1 MVKKAI
7 IVGASSGI
15 GKALAIVLVQQ
26 GYKVGI
32 TGRRGEMLEEIK
44 TLYPEVIFPMVSD
57 ATDPN
62 AEKALDSLLTVLGG
76 LDLFVISAGM
86 GVLNKALDYSIEN
99 ATNQLNVIAFT
110 KMVNWGVHFFE
121 TQGHGHLANIS
132 SVASRRGGRL
142 SPSYNA
148 TKAYQSNYFEGVRQ
162 RFYKLKLPITTTD
175 IRPGFVDT
183 DMAQGSGIFWMA
195 PKEKAAKQ
203 IYKALQRK
211 KAVVYVTKR
220 WVLIAFI
227 FSNMPKWMH
236 KRM

>member
-1 MVKKAI
+1 MSKKAI

-15 GKALAIVLVQQ
+15 GKAIALVLAQQ

-44 TLYPEVIFPMVSD
+44 THQPDAIYPMVSD
-57 ATDPN
+57 ATHDN
-62 AEKALDSLLTVLGG
+62 AEKELDSLVATLGG

-86 GVLNKALDYSIEN
+86 GVLNKKLDYSIEN

-142 SPSYNA
+142 TPSYNA
-148 TKAYQSNYFEGVRQ
+148 TKAYQSNYFEGIRQ
-162 RFYKLKLPITTTD
+162 RFYKLKLPIATTD

-183 DMAQGSGIFWMA
+183 DMVQGSGIFWMA

-203 IYKALQRK
+203 IYTALQRK

-220 WVLIAFI
+220 WALIAFI

>member
-1 MVKKAI
+1 MSKKAI
-7 IVGASSGI
+7 IIGASSGI
-15 GKALAIVLVQQ
+15 GKALAIVLAQQ

-32 TGRRGEMLEEIK
+32 TGRRGEMLEDIK
-44 TLYPEVIFPMVSD
+44 DLYPNAIIPMVAD
-57 ATDPN
+57 ATHAE
-62 AEKALDSLLTVLGG
+62 AEKELDKLVTALGG

-86 GVLNKALDYSIEN
+86 GVLNKTLDYTIEN
-99 ATNQLNVIAFT
+99 ETNQLNVVAFT

-142 SPSYNA
+142 TPSYNA
-148 TKAYQSNYFEGVRQ
+148 SKAYQSNYFEGVRQ
-162 RFYKLKLPITTTD
+162 RFYKLKLPIHTTD

-183 DMAQGSGIFWMA
+183 AMAQGSGIFWMA

-203 IYKALQRK
+203 IYTALKRK
-211 KAVVYVTKR
+211 KPVVYVTKR
-220 WVLIAFI
+220 WALIAFI
-227 FSNMPKWMH
+227 FSNIPKWMH

>member
-44 TLYPEVIFPMVSD
+44 TLYPEAIFPMVSD

-62 AEKALDSLLTVLGG
+62 AEKALDSLVTALGG

-86 GVLNKALDYSIEN
+86 GELNKALDYSIEN

-142 SPSYNA
+142 TPSYNA

>member
-1 MVKKAI
+1 MSKKAI

-15 GKALAIVLVQQ
+15 GKALAIVLAQQ

-44 TLYPEVIFPMVSD
+44 ALYPNAIIPMVAD
-57 ATDPN
+57 ATHAD
-62 AEKALDSLLTVLGG
+62 AEKELDRLESALGG

-99 ATNQLNVIAFT
+99 ATNQLNVVAFT

-121 TQGHGHLANIS
+121 TQGHGHLVNIS

-142 SPSYNA
+142 TPSYNA
-148 TKAYQSNYFEGVRQ
+148 SKAYQSNYFEGVSQ
-162 RFYKLKLPITTTD
+162 RFFKLKLPVYTTD

-183 DMAQGSGIFWMA
+183 AMAQGSGIFWMA
-195 PKEKAAKQ
+195 SKEKAAKQ
-203 IYKALQRK
+203 IFSAIKRK
-211 KAVVYVTKR
+211 KAVAYITKR
-220 WVLIAFI
+220 WWLIAFL
-227 FSNMPKWMH
+227 FTHLPNWLH

>member
-1 MVKKAI
+1 MSKNAI

-15 GKALAIVLVQQ
+15 GKALAIILAQQ

-32 TGRRGEMLEEIK
+32 TARRGEMLEEIK
-44 TLYPEVIFPMVSD
+44 TLYPDAIISMVSD
-57 ATDPN
+57 ATQPE
-62 AEKALDSLLTVLGG
+62 AEKDLDSLVAALGG

-86 GVLNKALDYSIEN
+86 GVLNKTLDYTIEN
-99 ATNQLNVIAFT
+99 ATNQLNVVAFT

-142 SPSYNA
+142 TPSYNA
-148 TKAYQSNYFEGVRQ
+148 SKAYQSNYLEGVRQ
-162 RFYKLKLPITTTD
+162 RFYKLKLPVHTTD

-183 DMAQGSGIFWMA
+183 AMVQGSGIFWMA

-203 IYKALQRK
+203 IYTAIKRK
-211 KAVVYVTKR
+211 KPVVYVTKR
-220 WVLIAFI
+220 WALIAFI
-227 FSNMPKWMH
+227 FSNLPKWMH

>member
-44 TLYPEVIFPMVSD
+44 TLYPEVIFPIVSD

-86 GVLNKALDYSIEN
+86 GELNKALDYSIEN

-142 SPSYNA
+142 TPSYNA

>member
-1 MVKKAI
+1 MDKKAI

-15 GKALAIVLVQQ
+15 GKALALVLAQQ

-44 TLYPEVIFPMVSD
+44 GLNPNAIIPMEAD
-57 ATDPN
+57 ATHPE
-62 AEKALDSLLTVLGG
+62 AEKELDGLVTALGG

-86 GVLNKALDYSIEN
+86 GMPNKTLDYSIEN
-99 ATNQLNVIAFT
+99 ATNQLNVVAFT

-121 TQGHGHLANIS
+121 NQGHGHLANIS

-142 SPSYNA
+142 TPSYNA
-148 TKAYQSNYFEGVRQ
+148 SKAYQSNNFEGVRQ
-162 RFYKLKLPITTTD
+162 RFYKLKLPIHTTD
-175 IRPGFVDT
+175 LRPGFVDT
-183 DMAQGSGIFWMA
+183 AMAQGSGIFWMA

-203 IYKALQRK
+203 IYNAIKGK
-211 KAVVYVTKR
+211 KPVVYITKR
-220 WVLIAFI
+220 WALIAFI

-236 KRM
+236 KRL

>member
-1 MVKKAI
+1 MSKKAI

-15 GKALAIVLVQQ
+15 GKALAIVLAQQ

-44 TLYPEVIFPMVSD
+44 ALYPEAIFPLVSD
-57 ATDPN
+57 ATQPD
-62 AEKALDSLLTVLGG
+62 AEKELDHLVTVLGG

-142 SPSYNA
+142 TPSYNA

-162 RFYKLKLPITTTD
+162 RFYKLKLPIATTD

-183 DMAQGSGIFWMA
+183 DMVQGSGIFWMA

-220 WVLIAFI
+220 WALIAFI